1 LKTPLLLLAIC
12 LALASCVIAQNDS
25 ARPQPSTKLLAFP
38 VIARSMETGWIFGG
52 VTCLT
57 FRVNKSDTVSRT
69 SNMQALVLYS
79 VNKQLVTVLN
89 GTTYFPN
96 EKYILNHRLSY
107 SFFPDKFWGMG
118 RQTPDSAEESYQ
130 FRQYFIFLHG
140 MRKVAKSLFAGVLYE
155 QQTVMQ
161 VNYEKS
167 GVFDKQKVP
176 GRKGYRVS
184 GIGLSATY
192 DNRNNAFAPDK
203 GSFLQMTSKHFFSA
217 IGSDFDYTTLV
228 QDFRQYIP
236 VYKKNVLALQL
247 YNCMNIGG
255 DIPLRSLAALGGD
268 NCMRGYYSGRYRD
281 KQQIALQAECRMQ
294 VCGQWGVVAFGSA
307 GDVARK
313 VMGYDF
319 KGMKYAYGGGL
330 RCALNKKEK
339 LNLRLDYGFTSNK
352 NQGFYLQLGEAF

>member
-1 LKTPLLLLAIC
+1 
-12 LALASCVIAQNDS
+12 
-25 ARPQPSTKLLAFP
+25 
-38 VIARSMETGWIFGG
+38 METGWMFGG

-57 FRVNKSDTVSRT
+57 FRVNKADTVSRT

-89 GTTYFPN
+89 GTTYFAN
-96 EKYILNHRLSY
+96 EKYILNHRFSY
-107 SFFPDKFWGMG
+107 SYFPDKFWGMG
-118 RQTPDSAEESYQ
+118 RQTPESAMELYQ
-130 FRQYFIFLHG
+130 FKQYFLYLHG
-140 MRKVAKSLFAGVLYE
+140 MRKVAKNLFAGALYE
-155 QQTVMQ
+155 QQRVMK

-167 GVFDKQKVP
+167 GVFDEQKIP

-184 GIGLSATY
+184 GLGVSATY
-192 DNRNNAFAPDK
+192 DSRNNAFSPNK
-203 GSFLQMTSKHFFSA
+203 GRFVQATAKHFFSA
-217 IGSDFDYTTLV
+217 IGSDFEFTNLV
-228 QDFRQYIP
+228 QDLRQYIP

-247 YNCMNIGG
+247 YNCMNLGG

-281 KQQIALQAECRMQ
+281 KQQIALQAEWRMP
-294 VCGQWGVVAFGSA
+294 VYGRWGIVAFGST

-319 KGMKYAYGGGL
+319 RGMKYAYGAGA
-330 RCALNKKEK
+330 RFALNKQEK
-339 LNLRLDYGFTSNK
+339 LNLRLDYGFTSDK